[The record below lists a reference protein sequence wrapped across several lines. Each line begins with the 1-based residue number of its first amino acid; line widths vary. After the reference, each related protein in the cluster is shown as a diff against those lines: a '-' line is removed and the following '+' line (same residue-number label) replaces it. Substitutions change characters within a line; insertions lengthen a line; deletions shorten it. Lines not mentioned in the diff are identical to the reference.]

1 MPITINFVSSYA
13 DAYDLTDP
21 NQAKKLRRI
30 LNAKKRLAG
39 GRSNGKQTKLVK
51 FGYKGFDFLTK

>member
-1 MPITINFVSSYA
+1 MPITINFVSRHS

-30 LNAKKRLAG
+30 LNANKRLAG
-39 GRSNGKQTKLVK
+39 GRSNGTQSKQVKL
-51 FGYKGFDFLTK
+51 GYKGFDFLTK

>member
-1 MPITINFVSSYA
+1 MPITINFVTRHS

-21 NQAKKLRRI
+21 SEAKKLRRI

-39 GRSNGKQTKLVK
+39 GRSNGTQSKQVKL
-51 FGYKGFDFLTK
+51 GYKAFDFLSR

>member
-1 MPITINFVSSYA
+1 MPITINFVSRHS

-39 GRSNGKQTKLVK
+39 GRSNGTQSKQIKL
-51 FGYKGFDFLTK
+51 GYKGFDFLSR

>member
-13 DAYDLTDP
+13 DAYDLTNP
-21 NQAKKLRRI
+21 SEAKKVKRM
-30 LNAKKRLAG
+30 LNAKKRF
-39 GRSNGKQTKLVK
+39 GRSSNGKQTKLVK

>member
-13 DAYDLTDP
+13 DAYDLTNP
-21 NQAKKLRRI
+21 SELKKVKRM
-30 LNAKKRLAG
+30 LNAKKRF
-39 GRSNGKQTKLVK
+39 GRPSNGKQTKLVK

>member
-1 MPITINFVSSYA
+1 MPITINFVSTHA

-30 LNAKKRLAG
+30 LNAKKRLVN
-39 GRSNGKQTKLVK
+39 GRSNGTQSKQVKL
-51 FGYKGFDFLTK
+51 GYKGFDFLSR